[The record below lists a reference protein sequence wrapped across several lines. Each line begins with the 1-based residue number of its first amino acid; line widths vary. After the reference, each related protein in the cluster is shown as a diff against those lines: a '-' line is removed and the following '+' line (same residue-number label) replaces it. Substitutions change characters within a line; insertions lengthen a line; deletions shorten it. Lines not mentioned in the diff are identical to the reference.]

1 MQLNFIHRVSIAG
14 SKPMLEL
21 GGAIFV
27 LLFGLAGISFGL
39 WMIFSPDRYWGMWK
53 RYLEKYEYADSDDPR
68 FARVE
73 AIRRH
78 TNTAFPKRKARLI
91 GGGIIFVILVIES
104 LLWRVIF
111 HGPFGG

>member
-1 MQLNFIHRVSIAG
+1 MQLNLIHTVSIAE
-14 SKPMLEL
+14 SKPRLEL

-39 WMIFSPDRYWGMWK
+39 WIIFRPDSYWGMWK
-53 RYLEKYEYADSDDPR
+53 RYLEKSEYAGSDDPR

-78 TNTAFPKRKARLI
+78 IQTAHPKRKARLI
-91 GGGIIFVILVIES
+91 GGGIIFLILVIES
-104 LLWRVIF
+104 LLWRAIF